1 MEQAYLLAYQRS
13 YRKLLLVLPIDTL
26 IPLIKDKDS
35 LTAVVIR
42 NDATRQERSRCLL
55 EFVMEELK
63 EERTVSFE
71 QLLEVMAA
79 QVDAS
84 NNVVLDR
91 VLQSIHMDVKAIMSQ
106 RDQVSHNEE
115 VVPNLKEQFFQQ
127 LKEEVLSFTW
137 QLPCSDVYPDQAIF
151 NYLTRG
157 EANSRLSEKQY
168 DGMYLIR
175 NSFDSQHKILSVWI
189 GGRSGRVQH
198 FKIFYDQVK
207 QHYSLTTDNSFTS
220 IPTLLTHYRSNNL
233 PRSLSQL
240 TVPYS

>member
-91 VLQSIHMDVKAIMSQ
+91 VLQSIHMDVKG
-106 RDQVSHNEE
+106 
-115 VVPNLKEQFFQQ
+115 
-127 LKEEVLSFTW
+127 VLYHRYYT
-137 QLPCSDVYPDQAIF
+137 YG
-151 NYLTRG
+151 Y
-157 EANSRLSEKQY
+157 
-168 DGMYLIR
+168 
-175 NSFDSQHKILSVWI
+175 
-189 GGRSGRVQH
+189 
-198 FKIFYDQVK
+198 
-207 QHYSLTTDNSFTS
+207 
-220 IPTLLTHYRSNNL
+220 
-233 PRSLSQL
+233 
-240 TVPYS
+240 TVPHAGQPVPDSRGYHIDKYCK